1 MGSPS
6 VEHWLADSQTWVEA
20 ELERSL
26 RAEREQV
33 PALLAEAMEY
43 AVLGG
48 GKRFRAALV
57 RLVGR
62 WCGAEDAACAA
73 PAVAVEL
80 VHAYSLVHDDLPCM
94 DDDDWRRGRPSCHKR
109 FGEANA
115 LLAGD
120 ALQAKAFEVLARA
133 QAPWSAAAVLAL
145 ARAAGDAG
153 MVGGQVL
160 DLGLSGGSVTLAQVE
175 RMHAQKTGALIAVS
189 AELGAL
195 CAGASAARC
204 AEAREWGATLG
215 RTFQA
220 VDDVLDVTADKLEL
234 GKTPGKDAA
243 QHKPTLVAAIGLDA
257 TRTYAEA
264 QAERARTQARLWG
277 GPWSATGLQM
287 VDFLLQRRS

>member
-1 MGSPS
+1 METVSI
-6 VEHWLADSQTWVEA
+6 EAWLADTQEWVER

-26 RAEREQV
+26 RAERTDV
-33 PALLAEAMEY
+33 PPVLAEAMDY

-48 GKRFRAALV
+48 GKRFRAALA

-62 WCGAEDAACAA
+62 WCGADDATCAA

-94 DDDDWRRGRPSCHKR
+94 DDDDWRRGRPSCHVR

-120 ALQAKAFEVLARA
+120 ALLTKAFEVLART
-133 QAPWSAAAVLAL
+133 QAPWSSAAVLAL

-160 DLGLSGGSVTLAQVE
+160 DLGLSGGSVTLQQVE

-195 CAGASAARC
+195 CAGATPERC
-204 AEAREWGATLG
+204 AEAREWGRELG

-220 VDDVLDVTADKLEL
+220 VDDVLDVTALKHEL

-243 QHKPTLVAAIGLDA
+243 QNKPTLVAALGLEE
-257 TRTYAEA
+257 TRRYAREHAARAEA
-264 QAERARTQARLWG
+264 MARAWG
-277 GPWSATGLQM
+277 GPWSPTGLQM
-287 VDFLLQRRS
+287 VDFLLRRRS

>member
-1 MGSPS
+1 VASLS
-6 VEHWLADSQTWVEA
+6 VEEWLADTQGWVEA
-20 ELERSL
+20 ELERAL
-26 RAEREQV
+26 RAERGHV
-33 PALLAEAMEY
+33 PAVLADAMEY
-43 AVLGG
+43 AALGG

-62 WCGAEDAACAA
+62 WCGAEDAACSA

-94 DDDDWRRGRPSCHKR
+94 DDDDWRRGRPSCHVR

-120 ALQAKAFEVLARA
+120 ALLTKAFAVLARA
-133 QAPWSAAAVLAL
+133 QAPWSAPAVLAL

-153 MVGGQVL
+153 MVGGQVR
-160 DLGLSGGSVTLAQVE
+160 DLGLSGGKVTLAQVE
-175 RMHAQKTGALIAVS
+175 QLHAQKTGALIAVS

-195 CAGASAARC
+195 CAGASAQRC
-204 AEAREWGATLG
+204 REAREWGATLG

-220 VDDVLDVTADKLEL
+220 VDDVLDVTADREQL

-243 QHKPTLVAAIGLDA
+243 QRKPTLVAALGLDE
-257 TRTYAEA
+257 TRRYADE
-264 QAERARTQARLWG
+264 QGERARVQAHEWG
-277 GPWSATGLQM
+277 GPWSAAGLGM
-287 VDFLLQRRS
+287 VDFLLRRRS

>member
-1 MGSPS
+1 MTSVS
-6 VEHWLADSQTWVEA
+6 VEAWLADTQGWVEA

-26 RAEREQV
+26 RAERERV
-33 PALLAEAMEY
+33 PAVLADAMEY
-43 AVLGG
+43 AALGG

-62 WCGAEDAACAA
+62 WCGADDTACAA

-94 DDDDWRRGRPSCHKR
+94 DDDDWRRGRPSCHVR

-120 ALQAKAFEVLARA
+120 ALLTKAFEVLART

-153 MVGGQVL
+153 MVGGQVR

-175 RMHAQKTGALIAVS
+175 QMHAQKTGALIAVS

-195 CAGASAARC
+195 CAGTGGVRC
-204 AEAREWGATLG
+204 GEAREWGATLG

-220 VDDVLDVTADKLEL
+220 VDDVLDVTADKEQL

-243 QHKPTLVAAIGLDA
+243 QRKPTLVAALGLDE
-257 TRTYAEA
+257 TRRYAEL
-264 QAERARTQARLWG
+264 QGERARVQARLWG

>member
-1 MGSPS
+1 MSAPS
-6 VEHWLADSQTWVEA
+6 IEDWLSDTQAWVEN
-20 ELERSL
+20 ELERQL
-26 RAEREQV
+26 RGDRAEA
-33 PALLAEAMEY
+33 PSSLKDAMEY

-62 WCGAEDAACAA
+62 WWGADDAACGA

-80 VHAYSLVHDDLPCM
+80 IHAYSLVHDDLPCM

-120 ALQAKAFEVLARA
+120 ALQTKAFEVLAR
-133 QAPWSAAAVLAL
+133 SAAPCAAEAVLAL
-145 ARAAGDAG
+145 ARASGDSG

-160 DLGLSGGSVTLAQVE
+160 DLAMSGDSALRGEVE
-175 RMHAQKTGALIAVS
+175 RMHAMKTGALIAVS

-195 CAGASAARC
+195 FANAPRAQR
-204 AEAREWGATLG
+204 AEAREWGQSLG
-215 RTFQA
+215 KCFQA
-220 VDDVLDVTADKLEL
+220 VDDLLDVTADKAAL

-243 QHKPTLVAAIGLDA
+243 QHKPTLVAVLGLEG
-257 TRTYAEA
+257 TRRYAEEH
-264 QAERARTQARLWG
+264 AERARAVARQWG